1 MTGPTNSPS
10 HPTTNARPL
19 WHRDST
25 PTTTAAAKRGYRRSS
40 APTSMVGA
48 GLIGLSWC
56 SQLRSASRVRRTLV
70 SGPTPGSSRSTATCA
85 TDCSTAGLR
94 GFPRSQSA
102 HRGLEN
108 RLRYRTAPQH
118 PRRPHPQQPGPGL
131 DRRKPTSV
139 RVAAGPSNGARAVA
153 DGTDDLVDV
162 CVMVVCQVVPT
173 SPRRLQLDPP
183 QRVTVKIS
191 DQEVTVPAGD
201 Q

>member
-85 TDCSTAGLR
+85 MDCSTAGVR
-94 GFPRSQSA
+94 QPPRSQSA

-131 DRRKPTSV
+131 DRQKPNQCSSGGWTIKRGQRSRRWNRRPRWRLCHG
-139 RVAAGPSNGARAVA
+139 RVPGRAHLTAAATARSSTE
-153 DGTDDLVDV
+153 GYGHN
-162 CVMVVCQVVPT
+162 Q
-173 SPRRLQLDPP
+173 
-183 QRVTVKIS
+183 
-191 DQEVTVPAGD
+191 
-201 Q
+201 